1 MSWFVQARALFM
13 RDLIIDLRQRLIYIV
28 LVAEAGLAL
37 ISYAFLARVFGAARP
52 DGYAPLS
59 FLLVGIALTDSLT
72 TLLLYL
78 SQGVRNYQH
87 PGTLKALLAMPVSST
102 RLMCVSM
109 PYPAARAVLDFSLFL
124 GIAIALG
131 LPAGAINIGATIV
144 VFALAAL
151 AMTTLAVISASF
163 AVAFKRGDPVR
174 WALASAT
181 WLLSGVLYPTG
192 VLPPLLAKLAWLLPT
207 THALS
212 AIRATVIDGASLW
225 SIRHDVAV
233 LAGFALAGIPIA
245 LWGFHLAV
253 NYARR
258 EGTLGHA

>member
-1 MSWFVQARALFM
+1 MTWLIQARALFM
-13 RDLIIDLRQRLIYIV
+13 RDLIIDLRQRLIYLF

-37 ISYAFLARVFGAARP
+37 ISYAFLARVFGTARP
-52 DGYAPLS
+52 DGYAPLP

-72 TLLLYL
+72 TLLVYL
-78 SQGVRNYQH
+78 SQGVRNLQQ
-87 PGTLKALLAMPVSST
+87 PGTLKALLAMPISPT
-102 RLMCVSM
+102 RLMSVSM

-124 GIAIALG
+124 GVAIALG
-131 LPAGAINIGATIV
+131 LPVGAMNTGATVV
-144 VFALAAL
+144 VFLLAAL
-151 AMTTLAVISASF
+151 AMMSLAMISASF

-212 AIRATVIDGASLW
+212 AIRATLIDGATLW

-233 LAGFALAGIPIA
+233 LSGFALVGIPIG
-245 LWGFHLAV
+245 LWSFHTAV

-258 EGTLGHA
+258 EGTLGHS